1 MITIQCLVDNTV
13 LTGST
18 YWGEHGV
25 SFYIQS
31 PAGCMLFDTG
41 QSGEVLLHNAKQ
53 MKINLRDIDA
63 LAISHAHLDHTG
75 GLHSFLTKC
84 KPKIPLYANPDL
96 FRKRYAWREGEA
108 KSIGLKLSKKVLSQH
123 SSLCLNADPLEILP
137 GIWTSGEISDRLEF
151 EGRSSRHHIRVKGKW
166 LPDPYRDDLSLI
178 IEAGEG
184 LILICGCCHAGLINT
199 LSHVKRKFQKDIVA
213 VIGGTHLTSATE
225 EMLEHTIDY
234 LRRLNNGAMPVLY
247 LNHCTG
253 ERAHLTLVQNLG
265 GNVQACPAGMTI
277 TF

>member
-96 FRKRYAWREGEA
+96 F
-108 KSIGLKLSKKVLSQH
+108 
-123 SSLCLNADPLEILP
+123 
-137 GIWTSGEISDRLEF
+137 
-151 EGRSSRHHIRVKGKW
+151 
-166 LPDPYRDDLSLI
+166 
-178 IEAGEG
+178 
-184 LILICGCCHAGLINT
+184 
-199 LSHVKRKFQKDIVA
+199 
-213 VIGGTHLTSATE
+213 
-225 EMLEHTIDY
+225 
-234 LRRLNNGAMPVLY
+234 
-247 LNHCTG
+247 
-253 ERAHLTLVQNLG
+253 
-265 GNVQACPAGMTI
+265 
-277 TF
+277 